1 MILTIDLE
9 TYSPQDIGKVGA
21 YRYAQDPDFEILL
34 CSAAVDDGRVQL
46 TDTTDNG
53 NIGLAALKTLLF
65 APCYT
70 KRAWNAAFEWWCLSE
85 YFHLT
90 QQQREDWLDQ
100 WQVIRVHA
108 MYCGLPA
115 CLKMAAQALLLPECK
130 AKMMEGAALIRYCCC
145 PCKPTKTN
153 GGRTRNL
160 PEHDPEKWKIFRQ
173 YNIRDVETERHIDN
187 LLEPFTVPDFIWQ
200 QWRDDVRMT
209 SRGSAPG
216 ARGVVQEKQVT
227 AATAAALLKWLKE
240 DSNYIPLQTR
250 ESFDETATPA
260 QRAATASAQSPQLL
274 LSIHG
279 NSAANGS
286 TAAGFECYP
295 AVPGRTWHQESFYFA
310 KLLAGGMQSI
320 GARLRGR
327 GGVRYIYYLEND
339 QKQLEENTYTQ
350 VRPERSFTL
359 LEDVDCPAVLAE
371 QCFVTNAEDV
381 ERFGSEESCKTVARI
396 YYEAIC
402 AYFGTEPLPV
412 K

>member
-1 MILTIDLE
+1 MAGR
-9 TYSPQDIGKVGA
+9 SNPRHARRRKQCG
-21 YRYAQDPDFEILL
+21 P
-34 CSAAVDDGRVQL
+34 SAATV
-46 TDTTDNG
+46 
-53 NIGLAALKTLLF
+53 IGLLVCVVCFSAAFFLWKAALF
-65 APCYT
+65 G
-70 KRAWNAAFEWWCLSE
+70 F
-85 YFHLT
+85 
-90 QQQREDWLDQ
+90 
-100 WQVIRVHA
+100 
-108 MYCGLPA
+108 
-115 CLKMAAQALLLPECK
+115 
-130 AKMMEGAALIRYCCC
+130 
-145 PCKPTKTN
+145 
-153 GGRTRNL
+153 GRN
-160 PEHDPEKWKIFRQ
+160 ESGE
-173 YNIRDVETERHIDN
+173 
-187 LLEPFTVPDFIWQ
+187 EPFRPVVGDPPYRVCIDAGHG
-200 QWRDDVRMT
+200 
-209 SRGSAPG
+209 GSDPG
-216 ARGVVQEKQVT
+216 ARGVVEEKEMT
-227 AATAAALLKWLKE
+227 AQTSEALLALLE
-240 DSNYIPLQTR
+240 ADPNYIPLRSR
-250 ESFDETATPA
+250 ESYDVTAKPSE
-260 QRAATASAQSPQLL
+260 RAEAINAQSPQLL

-339 QKQLEENTYTQ
+339 QKQLVENTYTQ